1 MHVICAFI
9 QDMPLSAAEVARR
22 YRERR
27 NANSE
32 RREEYLLK
40 ERERWKKD
48 RETGKKK
55 GISELTERQKR
66 AKRKKWREAKRAAR
80 AKVRTVVE
88 LQTPPPTEEIPA
100 AAGTSQTKW
109 RPEQIEPKHTGQWC
123 VISYDDDAY
132 PGIILEVEEQSVLVK
147 CMGRNGIN
155 KFYWPSPREDINWY
169 ADQQIICFIQEP
181 QPVNKRSLQV
191 DRESW
196 LYVQEILNE
205 LN

>member
-1 MHVICAFI
+1 MT
-9 QDMPLSAAEVARR
+9 
-22 YRERR
+22 
-27 NANSE
+27 
-32 RREEYLLK
+32 EE
-40 ERERWKKD
+40 
-48 RETGKKK
+48 
-55 GISELTERQKR
+55 
-66 AKRKKWREAKRAAR
+66 
-80 AKVRTVVE
+80 
-88 LQTPPPTEEIPA
+88 TEEIPA

-123 VISYDDDAY
+123 VINYDNDAY
-132 PGIILEVEEQSVLVK
+132 PGIILEVEEESVLVK
-147 CMGRNGIN
+147 CMCRNGIN

-191 DRESW
+191 DKESW